1 MGFKRGYDDT
11 GSLVPDKH
19 LGQEGASPKGGAG
32 TYKVG
37 GWYKRR
43 RREGQSSARQE
54 DTGKPRAG
62 VHGPT

>member
-43 RREGQSSARQE
+43 REGQSSARQE